1 MKEMLEVLKD
11 GSRNEESMK
20 LLLTGRW
27 SEESME
33 KMEAMSEILDGQRLG
48 SSLVD

>member
-11 GSRNEESMK
+11 VSRNEESMK
-20 LLLTGRW
+20 LLLTRRW
-27 SEESME
+27 SEGSME

-48 SSLVD
+48 GSLVV